1 MADASGKLTDGFSTQ
16 EGRMNQAAADTG
28 LAGTAYQS
36 TDRHSL
42 YLMDDLSSWTLSPEA
57 QQALCDT
64 RCLLYVVHLKP
75 PKVRS
80 TPERRLQLR
89 DTLAA
94 GPASQSAAVLAKEPH
109 FWDYLQQINLTAYD
123 AEIDA
128 RRARHFINRI
138 CGVAGRHQ
146 LDRDAAVAQRFF
158 SFVQQPF
165 LLWLLALGHS

>member
-1 MADASGKLTDGFSTQ
+1 
-16 EGRMNQAAADTG
+16 MNRPAED
-28 LAGTAYQS
+28 LALEAEQPGPVQPG
-36 TDRHSL
+36 L
-42 YLMDDLSSWTLSPEA
+42 YLIEDLPSWILGPDAPQARSEA
-57 QQALCDT
+57 
-64 RCLLYVVHLKP
+64 RCLLYVVVQLQP

-80 TPERRLQLR
+80 TPERRLHLR

-94 GPASQSAAVLAKEPH
+94 GTASHNAAVLAKEPH

-138 CGVAGRHQ
+138 CGVSGRHQ
-146 LDRDAAVAQRFF
+146 LNREPATAQRFF
-158 SFVQQPF
+158 TLVQQPF

>member
-1 MADASGKLTDGFSTQ
+1 MSQPAEDTALARAKHPQTDTP
-16 EGRMNQAAADTG
+16 
-28 LAGTAYQS
+28 
-36 TDRHSL
+36 SL
-42 YLMDDLSSWTLSPEA
+42 YLIEDLSDWPPGLDAP
-57 QQALCDT
+57 QPLCDS

-75 PKVRS
+75 PRVRS
-80 TPERRLQLR
+80 TPARRLQLR

-94 GPASQSAAVLAKEPH
+94 GTASHNAALLAKEPH

-128 RRARHFINRI
+128 RRARHFINCM

-146 LDRDAAVAQRFF
+146 LDQDAAVAQRFF

-165 LLWLLALGHS
+165 LLWLLALGHG